1 MSQNVYV
8 THVIYSVKYVTRVKY
23 SVVYATSFSRIWDT
37 QCDIFGWIY
46 LFHAQQN
53 LFFTDQKCV
62 KMLCRVFLSENNF
75 FASSD
80 YVTDLNHVKCALS
93 LRTTECNVEIML
105 TLISIFKY
113 SLLIKISSR

>member
-1 MSQNVYV
+1 MSQNVYD
-8 THVIYSVKYVTRVKY
+8 TKRICHTCDIFGQIRDTCD
-23 SVVYATSFSRIWDT
+23 IWDT

-46 LFHAQQN
+46 FFNAQQN

-62 KMLCRVFLSENNF
+62 KMLCRVFLSENIF